1 MEVQFLNLTEQE
13 FLDIRLFKFLP
24 LSHAIESISND
35 SLWFSNPEE
44 WNDPYESYFMNNAYE
59 DANDSIDFPLKD
71 NLFATCF
78 STISRTEAQWKSYS
92 ENGMAVML
100 DISPRKLLDSLKK
113 LSADYDVYI
122 GRVAYLPTYILKKES
137 VAEIIASIDGSCS
150 DVNNTL
156 KALLLMLCKR
166 KAFKYESEVR
176 VFLVPRDEMI
186 KYQKGVKVKLNLKE
200 ITERYTISPL
210 KKDLQRAI
218 KACLLSIAGVKN
230 VNRSTLYDQAVNK
243 VLTW

>member
-13 FLDIRLFKFLP
+13 FLSMRLFKFLP

-44 WNDPYESYFMNNAYE
+44 WNDPYESYFMNNAYD
-59 DANDSIDFPLKD
+59 DATVSIDFPLK
-71 NLFATCF
+71 NKLFATCF
-78 STISRTEAQWKSYS
+78 STMSRSEAQWKSYS

-100 DISPRKLLDSLKK
+100 DISSRKLLDSLQK

-137 VAEIIASIDGSCS
+137 VADIISAIGGVSST
-150 DVNNTL
+150 VNNIV

-176 VFLVPRDEMI
+176 IFLIPKD
-186 KYQKGVKVKLNLKE
+186 KATQYQKGINVKLDLKV

-210 KKDLQRAI
+210 
-218 KACLLSIAGVKN
+218 
-230 VNRSTLYDQAVNK
+230 NRIYSVP
-243 VLTW
+243 